1 MKAMDIFKL
10 PVNVYACTMS
20 GQEKM
25 SGNINFFHP
34 YDCCAR
40 SYWREHPLHHSD
52 NMIIIIGFGNYG
64 LAMLERAILLN
75 INDANFDV
83 QYHIFGDAERFL
95 NIHNHLGTAFGI
107 NEIKPGHDSLF
118 FHNEDWSTQHELMQN
133 ADRIIIC
140 EDDEP
145 TGWDILWQLQRYY
158 NCKCQIDLRSNRKA
172 PGVSYFGTND
182 EIYTVDQIVRT
193 KLNYAAKAM
202 NDLYRRSVDKSLDW
216 DELSDQLKQSKI
228 AVADHLYVKVM
239 ILRNYKKFAELNW
252 RICQQAYEAYCIAK
266 QDPEKLDSL
275 RRIEHARWVRFYCYY
290 NWNYGNR
297 RNDRL
302 HENPMIVD
310 YDMLNSRQRA
320 YHDRAWEL
328 LGEIASLLKR
338 QER

>member
-1 MKAMDIFKL
+1 M
-10 PVNVYACTMS
+10 
-20 GQEKM
+20 
-25 SGNINFFHP
+25 
-34 YDCCAR
+34 
-40 SYWREHPLHHSD
+40 
-52 NMIIIIGFGNYG
+52 
-64 LAMLERAILLN
+64 
-75 INDANFDV
+75 
-83 QYHIFGDAERFL
+83 
-95 NIHNHLGTAFGI
+95 
-107 NEIKPGHDSLF
+107 
-118 FHNEDWSTQHELMQN
+118 
-133 ADRIIIC
+133 
-140 EDDEP
+140 
-145 TGWDILWQLQRYY
+145 
-158 NCKCQIDLRSNRKA
+158 
-172 PGVSYFGTND
+172 
-182 EIYTVDQIVRT
+182 DQIVRT